1 MRLSAIVLAAG
12 LGTRMK
18 SSFPK
23 VLHKIYDK
31 PIIHFVLE
39 SLSQLYPEKI
49 IIVVS
54 PQANTIKD
62 FIENNFSNVIFAIQE
77 EQKGTADALKSGVTL
92 LKDSE
97 NTILVVNADT
107 PFISPKTL
115 QNLLDLHQSYS
126 EDISFITFRAKN
138 PHGYGRII
146 RKNGKVIKIV
156 EDTNADK
163 EQKKIKEVNSG
174 IYAIKFSSLRLLDDI
189 KINSGKNEYY
199 LTDIIEIGISKGYKV
214 GAHLIANEEELVGIN
229 TREDLHTAFHYLKEK
244 IAKEWLNN
252 GVTILD
258 LSSTFIH
265 PDVQIGKDS
274 IIYPNVFLEGKTI
287 IGKECKIYPNTR
299 IVDSIIGNNVIIKDC
314 SVIESSQIMDGATI
328 GPFTH
333 IRPDS
338 IIGAMSKIGNFVEIK
353 KSTLGRGV
361 KASHLSYLGDS
372 EIGNNVNIGAGT
384 ITCNYDGE
392 SKNKT
397 IIEDDS
403 FIGSDTQ
410 LVAPLKVGKGA
421 YIAAG
426 STITKDVPAGALAVS
441 RTKQRNIEGWTNRKK
456 RKND

>member
-12 LGTRMK
+12 LGTRMQ
-18 SSFPK
+18 SSLPK

-39 SLSQLYPEKI
+39 SLSQLHPEEI

-62 FIENNFSNVIFAIQE
+62 FIENNFSKVIFAIQE
-77 EQKGTADALKSGVTL
+77 EQKGTADALKSGVAL

-107 PFISPKTL
+107 PLISPKTL

-126 EDISFITFRAKN
+126 EDISFITFKAKN

-146 RKNGKVIKIV
+146 RENGKVIKIV
-156 EDTNADK
+156 EDTNANK
-163 EQKKIKEVNSG
+163 QQKKIKEVNSG

-189 KINSGKNEYY
+189 KINSEKNEYY
-199 LTDIIEIGISKGYKV
+199 LTDIIEIGVSKGYRV

-229 TREDLHTAFHYLKEK
+229 NREDLHTAFNYLKEK

-258 LSSTFIH
+258 INSTFIN

-299 IVDSIIGNNVIIKDC
+299 IVNSIIGNNVIIKDC

-353 KSTLGRGV
+353 KSILGRGV

-441 RTKQRNIEGWTNRKK
+441 RAKQRNIEGWTNRKK